1 MKAARRLRW
10 WPALAG
16 AAGLAG
22 LLALLLLG
30 PLSVM
35 AWLAR
40 EEGLEAQLLGLG
52 FGVDV
57 NDRRLRLPGWGLR

>member
-1 MKAARRLRW
+1 
-10 WPALAG
+10 
-16 AAGLAG
+16 
-22 LLALLLLG
+22 LLLLG
-30 PLSVM
+30 PLPVM